1 LIKAFSTD
9 NYMSDLEVLENIGT
23 AAVME
28 LRKQQLAAGEFFM
41 INSKDLPAKQT
52 YLEYPDGS
60 INIATIAPNERSFVV
75 VRKLSVTEAQ
85 LVRQR
90 FNLF

>member
-1 LIKAFSTD
+1 
-9 NYMSDLEVLENIGT
+9 MSDVEVLENIGT

-41 INSKDLPAKQT
+41 ITARDLPAKQT

-60 INIATIAPNERSFVV
+60 INIATVAADGRSFILI
-75 VRKLSVTEAQ
+75 RKLSPAEAQ
-85 LVRQR
+85 LIRQR